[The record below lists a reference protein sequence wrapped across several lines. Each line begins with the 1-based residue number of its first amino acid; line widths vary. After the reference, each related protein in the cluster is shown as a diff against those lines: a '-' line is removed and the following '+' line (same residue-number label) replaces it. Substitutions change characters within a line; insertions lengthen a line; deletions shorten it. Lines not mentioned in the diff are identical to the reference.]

1 MLPTFFIPQ
10 LFILCYAFP
19 YPFFFFLN
27 CCLLVHTHITFLTL
41 TLCTSHQRSR
51 TFSPSL
57 PTYPPSDL
65 LLASPL
71 DSFHLSLFH
80 FSLFFFEFTKPL
92 MTPPRTFCIFVYQ
105 NLLKSCSSSSFF
117 PTLYSSEY
125 RFLISN
131 YILLLP
137 PPSPSS
143 SPYPP
148 PLHIPTSLHIHISS
162 LSPSVAAI
170 ALVDDDDD
178 EDNDDSY
185 RYYHDTAAAT
195 TAACCCI
202 ASLTSFFPSF
212 FSSFFGVSLFVC
224 LFFTL

>member
-1 MLPTFFIPQ
+1 MLCIP
-10 LFILCYAFP
+10 LSL
-19 YPFFFFLN
+19 FFFSK
-27 CCLLVHTHITFLTL
+27 LLSISTYTHHILDSDFVHITPEISDILSKL
-41 TLCTSHQRSR
+41 
-51 TFSPSL
+51 
-57 PTYPPSDL
+57 TYPL
-65 LLASPL
+65 G
-71 DSFHLSLFH
+71 SFHLSLFH

>member
-1 MLPTFFIPQ
+1 MLCIP
-10 LFILCYAFP
+10 
-19 YPFFFFLN
+19 
-27 CCLLVHTHITFLTL
+27 
-41 TLCTSHQRSR
+41 
-51 TFSPSL
+51 
-57 PTYPPSDL
+57 
-65 LLASPL
+65 
-71 DSFHLSLFH
+71 LSLFF
-80 FSLFFFEFTKPL
+80 FSKLLSISTYTHHILDSDFVHITPEISDILSKLTYLSPIRLAPRFPTRLFSSLTFSFFTFFFEFTKPL